1 MPQVISTNIFSL
13 NAQRNLNSSQNVL
26 QTSLQRL
33 SSGLR
38 INSAKD
44 DAAGL
49 AISERFTSQIRGLE
63 QAARN
68 ANDGISLAQTGEGAL
83 QETGNLLQRIRE
95 LSVQAANSTNSAS
108 DRAALQAEVNQ
119 AKAEIDRI
127 ANTTEFNGTKLL
139 DSTFTAQSFQVGA
152 NANQTIDITIAG
164 ARTIDL
170 AQSSVAGVNSTANH
184 GTGGVGVG
192 AGTASAANL
201 STATNTIGAQ
211 NLTISGIAGQQV
223 VAIAGNQTANAV
235 AAAVNAVTDKTGVT
249 AQATNRATIGNL
261 SASGTVSLNLS
272 SSGTAA
278 TLGSQITISAS
289 VTTSDLS
296 ALATEINKHTGQTGI
311 TAKANGSSI
320 ELTQAQGYDI
330 QIENFANSANGTVGI
345 TGGDGAAATT
355 LTSGA
360 ATDSTIIAGTV
371 TFDSNSGFTI
381 SSDVA
386 ANAGSIF
393 NAAANALQSSAQ
405 SNVSSI
411 DISSS
416 AGAQSALKVID
427 AALATISDIRASL
440 GAFQN
445 RFESTIRNLS
455 TTSENLSA
463 SRSRIRDAD
472 FAQETA
478 NLTRAQ
484 ILQQAG
490 TAILAQA
497 NAVPQNVLSLLR

>member
-1 MPQVISTNIFSL
+1 MAQVISTNVFSL
-13 NAQRNLNSSQNVL
+13 NAQRNLNNSQGTL

-49 AISERFTSQIRGLE
+49 AISERFSSQIRGLD
-63 QAARN
+63 QATRN
-68 ANDGISLAQTGEGAL
+68 ANDGISLAQTAEGAL

-95 LSVQAANSTNSAS
+95 LSIQSANSTNSAS

-119 AKAEIDRI
+119 AKSEIDRI
-127 ANTTEFNGTKLL
+127 ANTTEFNGIKLL
-139 DSTFTAQSFQVGA
+139 DSSFTAQAFQVGA
-152 NANQTIDITIAG
+152 NANQTIDITVAG
-164 ARTIDL
+164 ARAIDL
-170 AQSSVAGVNSTANH
+170 AQSSLTATNSTANQ
-184 GTGGVGVG
+184 GSGGVAT
-192 AGTASAANL
+192 AGTDL
-201 STATNTIGAQ
+201 TTVTNTIGAQ
-211 NLTISGIAGQQV
+211 NITVSGIAGQQT
-223 VAIAGNQTANAV
+223 VAIAANQTANNI
-235 AAAVNAVTDKTGVT
+235 AASVNAVTDKTGVT
-249 AQATNRATIGNL
+249 AEASTSASLGTL
-261 SASGTVSLNLS
+261 SASGTVSFSLS

-278 TLGSQITISAS
+278 TLGTQVTVSAA
-289 VTTSDLS
+289 VTTADLS
-296 ALATEINKHTGQTGI
+296 ALATEINKHTGTTGI
-311 TAKANGSSI
+311 TAKANGGTI
-320 ELTQAQGYDI
+320 DLTQADGYDI
-330 QIENFANSANGTVGI
+330 QIENFAHSTASSTIAV

-355 LTSGA
+355 LTDA
-360 ATDSTIIAGTV
+360 ANDSTTVTGVV
-371 TFDSNSGFTI
+371 TFDANSAFTV
-381 SSDVA
+381 SSSIADSAGSLFTGA
-386 ANAGSIF
+386 AN
-393 NAAANALQSSAQ
+393 LVLSSTQ

-411 DISSS
+411 DISSATGS
-416 AGAQSALKVID
+416 QSAIKVID
-427 AALATISDIRASL
+427 AALATVSDIRASL

-445 RFESTIRNLS
+445 RFEATIRNLS